1 MEKIEVPKEL
11 ELKYTVDEVNLT
23 IATDTLIALFRDNG
37 FVLKEITTKENSDEY
52 YDTRDLNFS
61 NTGESLRIRTVTKNG
76 QLKYK
81 GTYKIPSDKQTD
93 YLSRDEA
100 EEPLEVPNFENL
112 KTTISK
118 KSNLDFSNILE
129 LPILNSTTSRTDMVF
144 EKDDSTVC
152 LSVDN
157 TIYTNH
163 FLEEIKSRDTM
174 IEIELVNS
182 SNTLDEINLLI
193 SKNMGHI
200 LTINKQNKYQ
210 RGLEKTL
217 FAFDYKNTKD
227 DLVKIIKSEY

>member
-1 MEKIEVPKEL
+1 MEKTEIPKEL

-52 YDTRDLNFS
+52 YDTRDLDFS

-93 YLSRDEA
+93 YLSREEA

-129 LPILNSTTSRTDMVF
+129 LPILNSTTSRTDIVF

-152 LSVDN
+152 LSVDK

-163 FLEEIKSRDTM
+163 FLEEIKSSDTM
-174 IEIELVNS
+174 IEIELENS